1 MNLQQIKDRIIKLL
15 GGVPQ
20 DEHYAA
26 IAREIAHSTKLIQ
39 AAGRE
44 GHDRGF
50 ARAKGRATGL
60 VDGIWAKDD
69 LGRPLNLAHLIR
81 ERV

>member
-1 MNLQQIKDRIIKLL
+1 MNLQQIKDRIIVAL
-15 GGVPQ
+15 GGVPEG
-20 DEHYAA
+20 EHYAA
-26 IAREIAHSTKLIQ
+26 ISRQVAHSTRLIQ
-39 AAGRE
+39 AAHRE

-60 VDGIWAKDD
+60 VDGFRATDD
-69 LGRPLNLAHLIR
+69 LGRSVNLAHLIQ

>member
-1 MNLQQIKDRIIKLL
+1 MTIRNRIIKLL
-15 GGVPQ
+15 GGFTQ
-20 DEHYAA
+20 GEHYAA
-26 IAREIAHSTKLIQ
+26 ISLEVDHATQMSQEAR
-39 AAGRE
+39 RE
-44 GHDRGF
+44 GYDRGF

-69 LGRPLNLAHLIR
+69 LGRPINLAKLIQ

>member
-1 MNLQQIKDRIIKLL
+1 MTIRNRIIKLL
-15 GGVPQ
+15 GGVTQ
-20 DEHYAA
+20 GEHYAA
-26 IAREIAHSTKLIQ
+26 ISREVAHATHLIQ
-39 AAGRE
+39 AASRE

-69 LGRPLNLAHLIR
+69 LGRPLNLAHLIQ